1 MKSTLLRALP
11 LNLVPGLLVATTVAM
26 AAGFLSINYSAPAML
41 FALLLGIAFNFL
53 SEEGRCVEGIQ
64 VASTQVMQIGVA
76 LLGARITFTQI
87 AELGLIPVATVT
99 GSVVLTMVFGI
110 GVARVMGLPKQ
121 LGILTGGSVAICG
134 ASAALAISTTL
145 PKYDES
151 ERDTIFT
158 VVSVVT
164 LSSVAMIV
172 YPLIAA
178 AIGLDHTQ
186 AGVFLGAT
194 IHDVAQVVGAGYG
207 VSAQTGDVATV
218 IKLARVALLVPVIL
232 VLLAWFRSQ
241 GSNPSLG
248 KLPIPPFLIA
258 FPLLVGV
265 NSAHIIPEPA
275 RLVLVDASRWCLII
289 AIAALGMKTSL
300 KALAEV
306 GHRALTL
313 IIAETI
319 FLALLVLGVIIFSS
333 QFTR

>member
-1 MKSTLLRALP
+1 MKSTLQRALP
-11 LNLVPGLLVATTVAM
+11 INLALGLLVTATVAM
-26 AAGFLSINYSAPAML
+26 AAGFLSISYGAPVML
-41 FALLLGIAFNFL
+41 SALLLGIAFNFL
-53 SEEGRCVEGIQ
+53 AEEGRCVEGIQ
-64 VASTQVMQIGVA
+64 AASTQVLQIGVA

-87 AELGLIPVATVT
+87 AELGLIPVATVA

-110 GVARVMGLPKQ
+110 GVARVMGLPRQ
-121 LGILTGGSVAICG
+121 FGILTGGSVAICG

-145 PKYDES
+145 PKYEGS

-194 IHDVAQVVGAGYG
+194 IHDVAQVVGAGYS

-232 VLLAWFRSQ
+232 VLLAWFRRR
-241 GSNPSLG
+241 GGNPSLG
-248 KLPIPPFLIA
+248 KLPIPAFLIA

-265 NSAHIIPEPA
+265 NSAHIIPEPV
-275 RLVLVDASRWCLII
+275 RVVLVDTSRWCLVI

-306 GHRALTL
+306 DHRAFTL
-313 IIAETI
+313 IVAETI
-319 FLALLVLGVIIFSS
+319 FLALLVLGVIVFST
-333 QFTR
+333 QFY